1 MLGKRDRYQVVQ
13 CVLTEA
19 FVGKSSTMKSLKN
32 LQDAINEQADKGYR
46 LHSFSTVASGS
57 SGFRGGDKIQV
68 TMVFELIE

>member
-1 MLGKRDRYQVVQ
+1 MKKDKYQVMQ
-13 CVLTEA
+13 CVLTES
-19 FVGKSSTMKSLKN
+19 FIGKSSTIKSLTN

-57 SGFRGGDKIQV
+57 KGWRGGDKIQV